1 MSTESIVD
9 DDIEAK
15 AKPLLFN
22 SQTHEFFL
30 PVRNQPKLILT
41 PQRADDGERLVV
53 LLNEPKVHTMLSAPP
68 YPYTQKDA
76 EDWIKIAQGFLPPL
90 LEQIQKGSNYLDG
103 CPVHVVRYLNE
114 DNSDTLI
121 GAIAIWRDADL
132 GREDPIVPEDSE
144 EAKQRAALNKSKPIG
159 DPTIIWTIGYWLD
172 PVYHGKGYM
181 TDILATILEFATSR
195 MNAKHIVGTSF
206 EENPASMR
214 VFIKNGFKQRPGVL
228 RDYTLVK
235 GQRRSLLLADWTRD

>member
-1 MSTESIVD
+1 MSIISVID
-9 DDIEAK
+9 DGIEVK

-22 SQTHEFFL
+22 SHTQEVFL

-41 PQRADDGERLVV
+41 PQRANDGERHVALM
-53 LLNEPKVHTMLSAPP
+53 NEPKINTMLTTPP
-68 YPYTQKDA
+68 FPYTQKDG

-90 LEQIQKGSNYLDG
+90 LEQIQAGSNYLDG

-114 DNSDTLI
+114 DKSDILI
-121 GAIAIWRDADL
+121 GSIAIWRDGGL

-144 EAKQRAALNKSKPIG
+144 EAQRRVALNKSKPTG
-159 DPTIIWTIGYWLD
+159 DPTIVWTIGYWLD

-181 TDILATILEFATSR
+181 TDILATLLEFATLR
-195 MNAKHIVGTSF
+195 MNVKHIVGTSF
-206 EENPASMR
+206 EENPASMK

-235 GQRRSLLLADWTRD
+235 GRRRSLLVAEWTRD